1 MNHFDLCIPHE
12 KVPQN
17 RTESAV
23 VLIPVLNRENRILQ
37 LNEDNFTFG
46 TVFFV
51 SLLGVLPFKVDDD

>member
-1 MNHFDLCIPHE
+1 MCSSDL
-12 KVPQN
+12 
-17 RTESAV
+17 V

-51 SLLGVLPFKVDDD
+51 SLLGVLTFKVDDD